1 MCAGAAITP
10 ERKWREALR
19 APLSPSPS
27 PELGLS
33 VVINIRLTGHTAKI
47 DLPQTCYNYFYCTL
61 SCFSG
66 LWATPPAHRFHL
78 PVSLCGCES
87 CPARL
92 SFSDSSVLLPYF
104 FPSGHKQKSLRAVA
118 LSPRQGRGHGI
129 HHSLWLS
136 YTSAQLKVKA
146 ITGLSLPLWPPPLS
160 LFFALLF
167 TKLYFSYSP
176 PWPHFLRSHRAA
188 WAFSPSSVLTCALF
202 FLRFSFCT
210 LVNLLPSTSS
220 LVSFCFQSH
229 WCFDFTL

>member
-1 MCAGAAITP
+1 MKRSSASSAFS
-10 ERKWREALR
+10 ESFSR
-19 APLSPSPS
+19 ARSVSGHKHSSDRSHSQNRSSPNVLQLFLLHSVLFLWPLSNPSSPPFPFTGFPLRLWKLPS
-27 PELGLS
+27 
-33 VVINIRLTGHTAKI
+33 K
-47 DLPQTCYNYFYCTL
+47 
-61 SCFSG
+61 
-66 LWATPPAHRFHL
+66 
-78 PVSLCGCES
+78 
-87 CPARL
+87 
-92 SFSDSSVLLPYF
+92 DSSVLPPYF

-188 WAFSPSSVLTCALF
+188 WAFSPSSVLTRALFFFLALF
-202 FLRFSFCT
+202 FLRLSELTPLYFLTRVLLLSVT
-210 LVNLLPSTSS
+210 LMLWLYSVTQIQLL
-220 LVSFCFQSH
+220 LNH
-229 WCFDFTL
+229 TL